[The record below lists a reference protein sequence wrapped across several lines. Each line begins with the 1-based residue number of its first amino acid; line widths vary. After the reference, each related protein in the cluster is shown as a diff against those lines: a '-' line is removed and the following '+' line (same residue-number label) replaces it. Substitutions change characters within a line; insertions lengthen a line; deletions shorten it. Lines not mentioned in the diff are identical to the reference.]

1 MSTKLIKIVVVVVE
15 VFKPKPSLYLKMFP
29 YKLAAEGRDKRCIYK
44 LQAYSAYGTVVYKM
58 LQQTHLL

>member
-1 MSTKLIKIVVVVVE
+1 
-15 VFKPKPSLYLKMFP
+15 MFP

-58 LQQTHLL
+58 LNNKLTCFDLLMLNDCFPHSLVSLWP